1 MKSPILLAITLLS
14 MLVTTCF
21 AFKLPNAYDVL
32 ALSIIYLT
40 LFIGIWLMISSNI
53 KPLLI
58 EEKEYNINDINDIN
72 DKDFEEIVEK
82 AIRRR
87 EIKKL
92 RQKIKNMNKEIFKE
106 DKNK

>member
-1 MKSPILLAITLLS
+1 MKSPILIAITLLS
-14 MLVTTCF
+14 MLVTACF
-21 AFKLPNAYDVL
+21 AFKLPNAYNVL
-32 ALSIIYLT
+32 ALSIVYLT

-58 EEKEYNINDINDIN
+58 EEKEYEMN
-72 DKDFEEIVEK
+72 DKDFEELVEE

-87 EIKKL
+87 EIDKL

>member
-1 MKSPILLAITLLS
+1 MKSPILMATTLLS
-14 MLVTTCF
+14 MLVVACF

-32 ALSIIYLT
+32 ALSVIYLP
-40 LFIGIWLMISSNI
+40 LFIGVWLLISSNT

-58 EEKEYNINDINDIN
+58 EEKEYSIN
-72 DKDFEEIVEK
+72 DKDFEELVEE

-87 EIKKL
+87 EIDKL
-92 RQKIKNMNKEIFKE
+92 RQKIKNINKEIFKE

>member
-1 MKSPILLAITLLS
+1 MKSPILIAITLLS
-14 MLVTTCF
+14 VLVTACF

-32 ALSIIYLT
+32 ALSVIYLP
-40 LFIGIWLMISSNI
+40 LFIGVWLLILSNT

-58 EEKEYNINDINDIN
+58 EEKEYEIN
-72 DKDFEEIVEK
+72 DKDFEELVEE

-87 EIKKL
+87 EIDKL

>member
-14 MLVTTCF
+14 MLVVTCF

-40 LFIGIWLMISSNI
+40 LFIGIWLLISSNT

-58 EEKEYNINDINDIN
+58 EEKEYEMN
-72 DKDFEEIVEK
+72 DKDFEELVEE
-82 AIRRR
+82 AIRKR
-87 EIKKL
+87 EIDKL
-92 RQKIKNMNKEIFKE
+92 RQKIKKYK
-106 DKNK
+106 

>member
-14 MLVTTCF
+14 MLVVTCF

-32 ALSIIYLT
+32 ALSIVYLI

-58 EEKEYNINDINDIN
+58 EEKEYNINNIN

>member
-1 MKSPILLAITLLS
+1 MATTLLS
-14 MLVTTCF
+14 MLVVACF

-32 ALSIIYLT
+32 ALSVIYLP
-40 LFIGIWLMISSNI
+40 LFIGVWLLISSNT

-58 EEKEYNINDINDIN
+58 EEKEYSIN
-72 DKDFEEIVEK
+72 DKDFEELVEE

-87 EIKKL
+87 EIDKL
-92 RQKIKNMNKEIFKE
+92 RQKIKNINKEIFKE

>member
-1 MKSPILLAITLLS
+1 MKSPILMATTLLS
-14 MLVTTCF
+14 MLVVACF

-32 ALSIIYLT
+32 ALSVIYLP
-40 LFIGIWLMISSNI
+40 LFIGVWLLISSNT

-58 EEKEYNINDINDIN
+58 EEKEYEMN
-72 DKDFEEIVEK
+72 DKDFEELVEE

-87 EIKKL
+87 EIDKL